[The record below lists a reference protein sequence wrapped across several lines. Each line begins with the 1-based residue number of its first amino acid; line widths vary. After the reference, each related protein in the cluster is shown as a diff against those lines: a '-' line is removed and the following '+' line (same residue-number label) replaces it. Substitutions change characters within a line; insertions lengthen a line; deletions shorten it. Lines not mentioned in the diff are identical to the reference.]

1 MSRVACTALNSDRGP
16 HLKMLSDAGFEIV
29 LPPAGLNL
37 WVEEN
42 LISLLDDCEAI
53 VAGSEPYTP
62 RVLQALPKLRV
73 IARWGVGFDAV
84 HLPTA
89 DAQKIV
95 VATTPGCN
103 HHAVAEHAIA
113 LLMGVARG
121 FPRLDQ
127 EVRAGRWMR
136 VSTPRVMDKT
146 IGLLGLGRIGQATAT
161 RALGLGMKVLAYDPF
176 PPQDF
181 VKQHPIELVDLKT
194 VFSQSDFIS
203 LHLPSTPETK
213 HVINAQ
219 SLAMMK
225 RGAFVINTSRG
236 PLINEV
242 DLAAALASGHIAGAG
257 LDVFEVEPLPLTS
270 PLLKFDNVLLS
281 GHVAGMDNES
291 ERDTA
296 TKAAQIIIGLKNG
309 TWPEGCIQNLKSGKP
324 QDWRW

>member
-1 MSRVACTALNSDRGP
+1 MPRVACTALNSDRGP

-29 LPPAGLNL
+29 LPPAGLSL
-37 WVEEN
+37 WVEDN
-42 LISLLDDCEAI
+42 LIAALEDCEAI

-62 RVLQALPKLRV
+62 RVLEALPKLRV

-127 EVRAGRWMR
+127 QVRAGRWMR
-136 VSTPRVMDKT
+136 VSTPRVMGKT

-161 RALGLGMKVLAYDPF
+161 RAIGLGMKVLAYDPF
-176 PPQDF
+176 PPKEF
-181 VKQHPIELVDLKT
+181 VAQHQIELADLDS
-194 VFSQSDFIS
+194 VLSRSEYIS
-203 LHLPSTPETK
+203 LHLPCTAETR
-213 HVINAQ
+213 HIINAKTI
-219 SLAMMK
+219 ARMK
-225 RGAFVINTSRG
+225 PGALLINTARG
-236 PLINEV
+236 PLVNEV
-242 DLAAALASGHIAGAG
+242 DLVAALESGHLGGAG
-257 LDVFEVEPLPLTS
+257 LDVFEVEPLPVDS
-270 PLLKFDNVLLS
+270 PLLKFDNVLVS

-296 TKAAQIIIGLKNG
+296 TKAAQIIISLKHGEIGPKAACRTSN
-309 TWPEGCIQNLKSGKP
+309 
-324 QDWRW
+324 R